1 MNEGVSFRIR
11 PAGPN
16 DAPMLAKHRV
26 EMFRDMG
33 QIADESTAAE
43 LRSATEPLIGE
54 WVAAGSYLGWLAE
67 PVTRP
72 GLVVGGAGIQLRP
85 MLPRPGRDGPGVL
98 AGAEAYVMNVFVE
111 RAWRRRGVAALLM
124 EHVLGYVRERRL
136 RVVTLHASDEGRPL
150 YERLGFAPTNEM
162 RLR

>member
-1 MNEGVSFRIR
+1 MNEGIAFRVR
-11 PAGPN
+11 PATPH
-16 DAPMLAKHRV
+16 DAPVLAKHRV

-33 QIADESTAAE
+33 QLADEDTAAA

-54 WVAAGSYLGWLAE
+54 WIAAGSYLGWLAE

-72 GLVVGGAGIQLRP
+72 GLVVGGAGLQLRP
-85 MLPRPGRDGPGVL
+85 MLPRPGREGPGIL
-98 AGAEAYVMNVFVE
+98 SGAEAYVMNVFVE
-111 RAWRRRGVAALLM
+111 RAWRRRGVASLLM
-124 EHVLGYVRERRL
+124 EYVLGYVRERRI

-150 YERLGFAPTNEM
+150 YDRLGFAPTNEM

>member
-1 MNEGVSFRIR
+1 MNEGIAFRVR
-11 PAGPN
+11 PATPD
-16 DAPMLAKHRV
+16 DAPVLAKHRV

-33 QIADESTAAE
+33 QLADEGTAAQ

-54 WVAAGSYLGWLAE
+54 WIAAGSYLGWLAE

-85 MLPRPGRDGPGVL
+85 MLPRPGREGPGIL

-124 EHVLGYVRERRL
+124 EHVLGYARERRV
-136 RVVTLHASDEGRPL
+136 RVVTLHASDDGRPL

>member
-1 MNEGVSFRIR
+1 MPERPGFRLR
-11 PAGPN
+11 PATPN
-16 DAPMLAKHRV
+16 DAPLLAKHRV

-33 QIADESTAAE
+33 RIPDEATAAE
-43 LRSATEPLIGE
+43 LRAAAEPMIGE
-54 WVAAGSYLGWLAE
+54 WVAAGTYVGWLAE
-67 PVTRP
+67 PLTRP

-85 MLPRPGRDGPGVL
+85 MLPRPDPNRPGILSGP
-98 AGAEAYVMNVFVE
+98 EAYVLNVFVE

-124 EHVLGYVRERRL
+124 DQVMSYAKERRL

-150 YERLGFAPTNEM
+150 YERLGFASTNEM